1 MVVYGVWELV
11 LVAWWVGCTGAVVAC
26 LNREATRL
34 TGVIT
39 SIERTVLEY
48 DAELSFTGT
57 LGVFQ

>member
-1 MVVYGVWELV
+1 M
-11 LVAWWVGCTGAVVAC
+11 VAC

-39 SIERTVLEY
+39 SIERTVFEY

>member
-1 MVVYGVWELV
+1 M
-11 LVAWWVGCTGAVVAC
+11 VAC

-39 SIERTVLEY
+39 SIERTMLEY